1 MKHNPLNPTRSAAV
15 VNWLAAFLLVVLFFG
30 IVHQLERDSQAAQT
44 LDAMDAAV
52 AATEARIDRAAR
64 ALCRAELGTG
74 SVAAWTPEGRLVCT
88 PAPAQGSTGE
98 AVAWAGSKP

>member
-1 MKHNPLNPTRSAAV
+1 MKHNPLNPTRSAVV
-15 VNWLAAFLLVVLFFG
+15 VNWIAAVLLVVLFFG
-30 IVHQLERDSQAAQT
+30 IAHQLERDSQAAQT

-64 ALCRAELGTG
+64 ALCRAELGPG

-88 PAPAQGSTGE
+88 PPAEAGTTGA
-98 AVAWAGSKP
+98 AVAWAGSER

>member
-1 MKHNPLNPTRSAAV
+1 MNSHHTRGATV
-15 VNWLAAFLLVVLFFG
+15 VNWLAAILLVVLFFG
-30 IVHQLERDSQAAQT
+30 IAHQVERDSQAAQK

-52 AATEARIDRAAR
+52 AATEARMDRAAR

-88 PAPAQGSTGE
+88 PPTEPGTTGA
-98 AVAWAGSKP
+98 AVAWTGSER